1 MSKVSSPIAAMQLI
15 KGAAQIEKSL
25 KSLFA
30 RGAKLDKD
38 IHVVGV
44 SVLAHASEH
53 GDTTLADKL
62 VHALPKGS
70 RKLALVE
77 WMLAHGQLAK
87 LDPKADKEAI
97 AAGRVFKLDRTRT
110 LDLEGAIRDS
120 WVEFKKEA
128 PVHTAFD
135 AQAAVKS
142 VLARLKTAN
151 EKGLTVENKAQALAE
166 AQALVALLSAA
177 PAPAAEPA
185 PM

>member
-1 MSKVSSPIAAMQLI
+1 MQIIKTAAEINKAITSIAN
-15 KGAAQIEKSL
+15 
-25 KSLFA
+25 
-30 RGAKLDKD
+30 RGAKLDGD
-38 IHVVGV
+38 IHRAGV

-53 GDTTLADKL
+53 GDSTLADKL
-62 VHALPKGS
+62 VNAMPKGG

-97 AAGRVFKLDRTRT
+97 AAGRIFKLDRTRT
-110 LDLEGAIRDS
+110 LDLEGAIKDS

-142 VLARLKTAN
+142 VLARLKQAN
-151 EKGLTVENKAQALAE
+151 AKGLTVENKAQALAE

-177 PAPAAEPA
+177 PAPASEPA
-185 PM
+185 TM

>member
-1 MSKVSSPIAAMQLI
+1 MQIIKAAADIKKAITSIAN
-15 KGAAQIEKSL
+15 
-25 KSLFA
+25 
-30 RGAKLDKD
+30 RGAKLDGD
-38 IHVVGV
+38 IHKAGV

-53 GDTTLADKL
+53 GDSTLADSL
-62 VHALPKGS
+62 VNAMPKGG

-97 AAGRVFKLDRTRT
+97 AAGRIFKLDRTRT
-110 LDLEGAIRDS
+110 LDLKAAIETS

-142 VLARLKTAN
+142 VLARLKAAN
-151 EKGLTVENKAQALAE
+151 EKGLTVEHKAEALAE
-166 AQALVALLSAA
+166 AQALVAALGG
-177 PAPAAEPA
+177 
-185 PM
+185 